1 MRPSGYR
8 YPGTLEVVCDRSM
21 VATLEPVD
29 LLEMFVDLLEAEPPV
44 WCGILPIPA
53 GRALVPS
60 VVVARGSRSP
70 NLPELRGFTERWA
83 AWVDGERSGPEP
95 IK

>member
-21 VATLEPVD
+21 VATLDPLD

-44 WCGILPIPA
+44 WCGILPIPV
-53 GRALVPS
+53 GGVRLQ
-60 VVVARGSRSP
+60 VAKRR
-70 NLPELRGFTERWA
+70 
-83 AWVDGERSGPEP
+83 
-95 IK
+95 

>member
-1 MRPSGYR
+1 MTSSKHQ

-21 VATLEPVD
+21 VATLDPMD
-29 LLEMFVDLLEAEPPV
+29 LLEMFVDLLLAEPPV
-44 WCGILPIPA
+44 WCGITPTA
-53 GRALVPS
+53 TGGALVPS
-60 VVVARGSRSP
+60 VVVARGSRPP

-83 AWVDGERSGPEP
+83 AWLDDDRSGPEP